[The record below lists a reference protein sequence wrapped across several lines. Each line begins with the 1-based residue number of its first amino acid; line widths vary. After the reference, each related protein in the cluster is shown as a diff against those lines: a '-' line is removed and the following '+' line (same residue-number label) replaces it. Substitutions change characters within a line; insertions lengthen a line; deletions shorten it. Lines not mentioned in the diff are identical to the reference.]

1 MFGAS
6 VNSTTVYAQESDNQE
21 VLENDNEICD
31 NESDEDIVFSAAKA
45 AANTYTREVSEYD
58 MLKAA
63 QKASNVELKNNGFT
77 EADII
82 ALKKPLKGK
91 EHYGKVTYTISCLK
105 FKRLH
110 IKRDSVTLFLIFFKI
125 FHIVSD
131 DFQDI
136 Q

>member
-82 ALKKPLKGK
+82 ALKN
-91 EHYGKVTYTISCLK
+91 H
-105 FKRLH
+105 
-110 IKRDSVTLFLIFFKI
+110 
-125 FHIVSD
+125 
-131 DFQDI
+131 
-136 Q
+136 